1 MAILTQLAAAS
12 AAAGLPGRFEVH
24 KVGDQYDVIGSEVA
38 DERGVLRPVS
48 PLLDTP
54 VTLAENERT
63 VTGLIQAVADS
74 LSVSVG
80 RRVLT
85 VLPLNV
91 LGERTD
97 KGFTETPAREAIR
110 AALAKARGDWVW
122 TLNYDIS
129 SRTYYLNINRAR

>member
-12 AAAGLPGRFEVH
+12 AAAGLPGRFEVR
-24 KVGDQYDVIGSEVA
+24 KVGDQYDVIGTEVA
-38 DERGVLRPVS
+38 DETGVLRPVS
-48 PLLDTP
+48 PLLTP

-63 VTGLIQAVADS
+63 VAGLIQAVADS

-129 SRTYYLNINRAR
+129 SGTYYLNINRPR